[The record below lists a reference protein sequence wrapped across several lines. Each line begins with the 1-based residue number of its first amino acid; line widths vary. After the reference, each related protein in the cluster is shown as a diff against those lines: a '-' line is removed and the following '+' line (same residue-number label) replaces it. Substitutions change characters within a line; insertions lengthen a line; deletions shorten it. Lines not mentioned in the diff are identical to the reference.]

1 MARSITTPPGQD
13 ASPSLVTPPQFVS
26 LLGFANDSLVPIY
39 TPGWREALQELSV
52 SPKNTTLQ
60 RPQPGLQPVP
70 LDPGMGTLSMWPS
83 PFYGLTLSPVLIQQC
98 PFIHLGGKRHCRSII
113 L

>member
-60 RPQPGLQPVP
+60 RPQPGLEPVP
-70 LDPGMGTLSMWPS
+70 LDPGMPGHTKHVAISFLCFNIIPSINSAVPIYTPGWKETL
-83 PFYGLTLSPVLIQQC
+83 
-98 PFIHLGGKRHCRSII
+98 
-113 L
+113 